1 MYPIITHIDGVLP
14 AIAGRQD
21 FVVAR
26 REGYTAVDYVFA
38 GADTFDCPIRRE
50 CRGLKFD
57 AKGRLIA
64 RPFEKFFNVGEKPHT
79 QPDLLDWSQPHTIME
94 KLDGSMIHPAI
105 VHNEV
110 VFMTRMGRTDVA
122 RKAERH
128 LTRELAARLYWHLSV
143 GLTPIF
149 EFTAPDNRIVVD
161 YPASALTLL
170 AIRGT
175 VGGAYM
181 DRATLERDAAE
192 FGVPVVP
199 LHAPPT
205 GAEFLDYARQVRG
218 MEGFVVRFADGLTV
232 KAKGEDYVLKH
243 RARDSILQEKNVL
256 ALVLKGEIDDVLP
269 MLEPADRL
277 RVEDYRDDV
286 QSSVRVLAG
295 YVDRMVRSGA
305 RLDQKTFATEHLR
318 ESSKEERTLAF
329 QVRSGADAHEAA
341 TAYLLKHTG
350 SQTAVDSVRHLF
362 RASLNPPDNDN
373 VASIGAAA

>member
-1 MYPIITHIDGVLP
+1 MYPVITHIDDVLP
-14 AIAGRQD
+14 AIEGRQD

-26 REGYTAVDYVFA
+26 RDGYTAVDYVFA
-38 GADTFDCPIRRE
+38 GTDTFDCPIRRE
-50 CRGLKFD
+50 CRGIKFD
-57 AKGRLIA
+57 ADGRLIA

-105 VHNEV
+105 VNNEV

-128 LTRELAARLYWHLSV
+128 LTRALAARLYWHLSV
-143 GLTPIF
+143 GMTPIF

-161 YPASALTLL
+161 YAESRLTLL

-175 VGGAYM
+175 VGGAYI
-181 DRATLERDAAE
+181 DRATLEHDAAE
-192 FGVPVVP
+192 FGVPLVP
-199 LHAPPT
+199 LHTPPT
-205 GAEFLDYARQVRG
+205 GAAFLDHARQVRG

-269 MLEPADRL
+269 MLDPADRW
-277 RVEDYRDDV
+277 RVEDYRDAV
-286 QSSVRVLAG
+286 VSNTAALAAE
-295 YVDRMVRSGA
+295 VRSIVDAGA
-305 RLDQKTFATEHLR
+305 ALDQKTFATRHMRYL
-318 ESSKEERTLAF
+318 SPSFRTLAF
-329 QVRSGADAHEAA
+329 QVRAGADATEAA
-341 TAYLLKHTG
+341 TAYLLKHTS

-362 RASLNPPDNDN
+362 RATFTQPLG
-373 VASIGAAA
+373 VAA